1 VVTTYGTVQGEL
13 RQKYPVLQRCQW
25 LRVILDE
32 AHCIRNQRTL
42 ASKACCS
49 LKATHRWCV
58 SGTIIQ
64 NSLDDVFGIMKFLQH
79 EPWCLPSFWKTAIT
93 RPFQPEIG
101 DVNTSIDPKSR
112 DKSLKA
118 IIERV
123 RRVLNPIMIRRTK
136 DSLTKEGLPIL
147 TLPPIESKVIRIDFS
162 ESEREFYN
170 AVLARS
176 LEVFDGFIKEGTASR
191 AYFQIFSLLSRL
203 RQACDHI
210 ALTVKSK
217 IDDDDWLSAKK
228 QQGNDNPSST
238 RTKAAEPENG
248 SDVLGPQFLDDLLKK
263 FYEQQMSPRKTGRQ
277 DSLGFESSAKRRKV
291 QSFASTIAHTV
302 SEAIEDNATHMHDE
316 CPICLERPEI
326 GTAVLTPC
334 AHIFCRRCL
343 LGVLRS
349 QASSKSNIRDALGC
363 PDGVCPTC
371 QEKVDARRIIAL
383 TKSCNGD
390 DSVGCVTSTYLSEGK
405 AVRKADRTIK
415 QHVLETQD
423 GNPFAVAR
431 QILEDAVSSTESS
444 KLNAI
449 MNELNEVW
457 KQDPGSKVLIFSH
470 YLGFL
475 DLLGAQC
482 DTAGIPYFRLDGS
495 LNIRER
501 MTVLDDFRR
510 SETPVTL
517 PNSIHKGTVLLMSMS
532 AGGEGLN
539 IVSASSCFIVE
550 PW

>member
-1 VVTTYGTVQGEL
+1 VTTYGTVQGEL

-25 LRVILDE
+25 FRVILDE

-49 LKATHRWCV
+49 LQATHRWCV

-64 NSLDDVFGIMKFLQH
+64 NSLDDVYGIMKFLRH
-79 EPWCLPSFWKTAIT
+79 EPWCIPSFWKTAIT
-93 RPFQPEIG
+93 QPFQQESSNA
-101 DVNTSIDPKSR
+101 NTLIDPKSR
-112 DKSLKA
+112 DKSLQA
-118 IIERV
+118 TIELV

-136 DSLTKEGLPIL
+136 DSVTKAGLPIL
-147 TLPPIESKVIRIDFS
+147 TLPPIETKVIRIDFS

-217 IDDDDWLSAKK
+217 IDDDDWLPAKK
-228 QQGNDNPSST
+228 QHSNEGPSNT
-238 RTKAAEPENG
+238 RTKASEPDKG

-263 FYEQQMSPRKTGRQ
+263 FYEQQKSPRKTCRQ
-277 DSLGFESSAKRRKV
+277 DSNDLESSAKRNKV
-291 QSFASTIAHTV
+291 QNFASKIAHSV
-302 SEAIEDNATHMHDE
+302 SDAIEDNATHMQDE

-334 AHIFCRRCL
+334 AHIFCRPCL
-343 LGVLRS
+343 LGVLRN
-349 QASSKSNIRDALGC
+349 QASSKSNIREALSC

-383 TKSCNGD
+383 SKSSKGDNG
-390 DSVGCVTSTYLSEGK
+390 VGCVTSAFLTGG
-405 AVRKADRTIK
+405 KADRTIK
-415 QHVLETQD
+415 QNVLETQD

-431 QILEDAVSSTESS
+431 QILENAVSGSESS

-449 MNELNEVW
+449 MHELNEVW
-457 KQDPGSKVLIFSH
+457 QQDPGSKVLIFSH

-475 DLLGAQC
+475 DLLGTQC

-510 SETPVTL
+510 SETPVV
-517 PNSIHKGTVLLMSMS
+517 PPSSITKGNVLLMSMS